1 MGRGSNSAAIV
12 GRDRELAQISTA
24 LSPEVAD
31 LLVLALLG
39 DAGIGKTVLL
49 DAAIDRSRD
58 NGVHILRGRGSTAET
73 PLAFA
78 GLHQVLF
85 PVLDRAEA
93 LSLRHRSALLDAFGI
108 GIGEHNGP
116 PDRMD
121 LSMATLTML
130 SGLTALPALSGLA
143 TLLIFLL
150 HVVCHKDSS

>member
-1 MGRGSNSAAIV
+1 MGRGSNSAGIV

-73 PLAFA
+73 LLAFA

-85 PVLDRAEA
+85 PVLDRA
-93 LSLRHRSALLDAFGI
+93 
-108 GIGEHNGP
+108 GEH
-116 PDRMD
+116 DRQRRLGFAD
-121 LSMATLTML
+121 RGRGRVTPLKLGQPVPNVWRAEIAESNPSDR
-130 SGLTALPALSGLA
+130 SGED
-143 TLLIFLL
+143 
-150 HVVCHKDSS
+150 V